1 MFCGTASLAL
11 FLACSEYFAKIKAF
25 VHVIVLI
32 KKECIMIN
40 VFMFIQIAIISE
52 VLSELALLSEV
63 MRNVLHK
70 KRGRKR

>member
-25 VHVIVLI
+25 AHVIVLI

-40 VFMFIQIAIISE
+40 VFMFIQTAM
-52 VLSELALLSEV
+52 LALLSEV
-63 MRNVLHK
+63 MRNVLHE

>member
-1 MFCGTASLAL
+1 
-11 FLACSEYFAKIKAF
+11 
-25 VHVIVLI
+25 
-32 KKECIMIN
+32 MIN